1 MYAEVDFSN
10 LTVSYYMAELPVNER
25 ERIWEDVQI
34 EEIKIGL
41 SKQSSTIV

>member
-1 MYAEVDFSN
+1 M
-10 LTVSYYMAELPVNER
+10 TELPENER
-25 ERIWEDVQI
+25 ERIWEDMQI

>member
-1 MYAEVDFSN
+1 M
-10 LTVSYYMAELPVNER
+10 TELPDNER
-25 ERIWEDVQI
+25 ERIWEDMQI

>member
-25 ERIWEDVQI
+25 DRIWEDMQI
-34 EEIKIGL
+34 EEIKMEL
-41 SKQSSTIV
+41 SKQRSTV